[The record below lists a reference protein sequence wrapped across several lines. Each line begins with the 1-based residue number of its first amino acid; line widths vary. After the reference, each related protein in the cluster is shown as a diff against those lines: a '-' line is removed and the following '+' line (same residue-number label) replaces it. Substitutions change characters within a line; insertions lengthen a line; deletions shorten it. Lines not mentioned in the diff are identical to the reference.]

1 MSAISN
7 QPTNKNF
14 LSPLGFKFLIKK
26 TPNINWFVQSVN
38 IPGIKV
44 PVAPLDTPF
53 VRIPFS
59 GEQMTFEDLKITFRV
74 DEDMKNYLEI
84 YNWLIGTA
92 FPETF
97 EQYEGIGP
105 STTNTN
111 RFLKPG
117 QLKSDASLIIMNSAM
132 NPIIDISFIDIAPI
146 ELSEVSFDTR
156 LSDVNYVDATVVF
169 SYLRYKINLI

>member
-1 MSAISN
+1 MSALSN

-14 LSPLGFKFLIKK
+14 MSPLGFKFLIKK
-26 TPNINWFVQSVN
+26 TPNINWFIQSVN
-38 IPGIKV
+38 LPGIKV
-44 PVAPLDTPF
+44 PPAPIDTPF

-59 GEQMTFEDLKITFRV
+59 GEQMTFDDLRITFRV

-84 YNWLIGTA
+84 YNWIIGTA

-105 STTNTN
+105 STSNTN
-111 RFLKPG
+111 RFTKPG

-132 NPIIDISFIDIAPI
+132 NPILDISFYDVAPT
-146 ELSEVSFDTR
+146 ELSAISFDTR
-156 LSDVNYVDATVVF
+156 LTDVSYIDASVTF
-169 SYLRYKINLI
+169 SYLRYKINTI